1 MQALY
6 ALKQSS
12 IANYHNA
19 LGSMD
24 EVFAP
29 NLLAEEKQDLKLLN
43 EKKSKAVAC
52 LENFFK
58 TKSEQCQE
66 TDDIRKAVNQAIVA
80 YRNQVEKD
88 KRHFASMLASEID
101 GIFENYI
108 LVLSFLSELADYTIT
123 ENEDEKSKHTRT
135 SNAPILE
142 LKFNDN
148 KVISQIRKN
157 KEYISNTNRGNL
169 VWDKD
174 LVRKVFRQT
183 LKLDKDFKDYLI
195 KKDSGYADDKEL
207 ILHIVKDIIFKD
219 EAVQAV
225 FEEKDIKW
233 QENKAI
239 VKSMVLKTLKSIEP
253 KDTEIKLLAIS
264 ANWDEDRIFYEDL
277 YKKTVDRE
285 EEYEDF
291 VSQKIEN
298 WDIERLAAIDR
309 IILVL
314 AISEMVHFPSIPV
327 KVSIN
332 EYIEL
337 SKQYSTPKSKQ
348 FINGILDKLA
358 EDLTRKGMIRKSGRG
373 LIDNK

>member
-52 LENFFK
+52 LENYFK

-66 TDDIRKAVNQAIVA
+66 SDEIRKAVNQAIVT

-88 KRHFASMLASEID
+88 KRHFASMLASEIE

-108 LVLSFLSELADYTIT
+108 LVLSYLTELADFTIS

-148 KVISQIRKN
+148 QVISQIRKN
-157 KEYISNTNRGNL
+157 KEFISNTNRGNM

-207 ILHIVKDIIFKD
+207 VLHIVKDIIFKD
-219 EAVQAV
+219 EVIQSF

-239 VKSMVLKTLKSIEP
+239 VKSMVLKTLKALEP
-253 KDTEIKLLAIS
+253 TDAEIKLLAIS

-285 EEYEDF
+285 EEYEEF

>member
-219 EAVQAV
+219 EAVLAV

>member
-1 MQALY
+1 
-6 ALKQSS
+6 
-12 IANYHNA
+12 
-19 LGSMD
+19 
-24 EVFAP
+24 
-29 NLLAEEKQDLKLLN
+29 
-43 EKKSKAVAC
+43 
-52 LENFFK
+52 
-58 TKSEQCQE
+58 
-66 TDDIRKAVNQAIVA
+66 
-80 YRNQVEKD
+80 
-88 KRHFASMLASEID
+88 
-101 GIFENYI
+101 
-108 LVLSFLSELADYTIT
+108 
-123 ENEDEKSKHTRT
+123 
-135 SNAPILE
+135 
-142 LKFNDN
+142 
-148 KVISQIRKN
+148 
-157 KEYISNTNRGNL
+157 
-169 VWDKD
+169 
-174 LVRKVFRQT
+174 
-183 LKLDKDFKDYLI
+183 LI

-219 EAVQAV
+219 EAVLAV